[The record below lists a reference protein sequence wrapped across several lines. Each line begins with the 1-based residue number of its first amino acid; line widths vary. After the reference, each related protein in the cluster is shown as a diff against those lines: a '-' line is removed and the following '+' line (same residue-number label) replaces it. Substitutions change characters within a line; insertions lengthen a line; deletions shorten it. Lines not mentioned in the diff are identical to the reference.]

1 MKKEKKSRKGKQIL
15 GSLLFVL
22 FVWELFVC
30 FTNSVCNLLPNC
42 PSTIK
47 LGPTHKDSK
56 LRLNQN
62 SVDFQ
67 CMGYTNICTQLL
79 SLLLKH

>member
-1 MKKEKKSRKGKQIL
+1 MKKEKKRRKGKQPL

-42 PSTIK
+42 PSPTIK
-47 LGPTHKDSK
+47 LGPTHKDRK

-62 SVDFQ
+62 SELIFSAWVTRTFVLN
-67 CMGYTNICTQLL
+67 CFHSY
-79 SLLLKH
+79 